1 MMRRAWSR
9 CVFGFLLLAGLLRA
23 QQPGM
28 DVNALLSIVRL
39 SDPQVSPDG
48 GTVAFV
54 AQTIDV
60 AANAKHNSI
69 YTVPIAGG
77 DPKLLGVGDRPRW
90 ASGGSKIIFDSD
102 RNGSGQIWIMNADG
116 TGAAQ
121 LTALASEAS
130 DVTVAPD
137 SKHIIFTSEVFPDC
151 GIDGACNKKA
161 LDAAKTAPHA
171 RIINSL
177 LYRHW
182 TTWQGARRSHLI
194 SAVLDTGAGTVSD
207 FKDLTP
213 GNRDVPPFSLGGP
226 DDYVISPNSQE
237 VCFAMNTDEQPASS
251 TNSDLFVTPIGGG
264 DSRKITNNP
273 AADSSPQYSPDG
285 KYLAWRA
292 QQRPGYESD
301 RWRLL
306 VMDRATGAVTVLTDL
321 LDRWVNSF
329 TFSPDSRNIFF
340 TATDRGRQ
348 AIQLLPV
355 TGGAIQIAV
364 NGDNTLDDMQ
374 LTRDGKTMVFTRQ
387 SGSEPVQIMRAASRG
402 GAPVALTHFNDDL
415 LRSHPTQPLE
425 EMSTKGSEDAQI
437 QSFVVKPPGFDPAQ
451 KYPAVILIHGGP
463 EGEWGQSWSYRW
475 NEQVFASAGYVVVMP
490 NPRGSVGFGQKF
502 IDDVNAD
509 WGGRAYQD
517 IMAVTDA
524 VAALPYVD
532 KDRIAAAGA
541 SYGGYMIDW
550 ILGHTDRFKCLV
562 SHAGVFDLTSEAEGT
577 EELWFPIWEFG
588 GMPWQ
593 NPEMYA
599 KWSPNN
605 YVKDFKTPTL
615 VIHGELDFRI
625 PYTQGLALFTAL
637 QMEKVPSRLLVFPDE
652 GHWVLHPQNSL
663 LWYQTVLD
671 WLSTYEKATN
681 DKQGPTN

>member
-1 MMRRAWSR
+1 MVLRAI
-9 CVFGFLLLAGLLRA
+9 VGLLLAAGFVHA
-23 QQPGM
+23 QPSSAL

-39 SDPQVSPDG
+39 SDPQISPDG
-48 GTVAFV
+48 ATVAFV
-54 AQTIDV
+54 AQTVDV
-60 AANAKHNSI
+60 PANAKHNAI

-77 DPKLLGVGDRPRW
+77 EPKLLGTGDRPRW
-90 ASGGSKIIFDSD
+90 AVGGSKIIFDSD
-102 RNGSGQIWIMNADG
+102 RSGTSQVWMMNADG
-116 TGAAQ
+116 TAPKQ
-121 LTALASEAS
+121 LTTLPTEAS
-130 DVTVAPD
+130 GVVVAAD
-137 SKHIIFTSEVFPDC
+137 DKHVIFTSDVFPDC
-151 GIDGACNKKA
+151 GIDDACNQKA
-161 LDAAKTAPHA
+161 LDAAKSAPRA
-171 RIINSL
+171 RVINNL

-194 SAVLDTGAGTVSD
+194 SAAMDANAGTLSG

-226 DDYVISPNSQE
+226 DDYVIAPNSQE
-237 VCFAMNTDEQPASS
+237 VCFSMNTDEQPASS
-251 TNSDLFVTPIGGG
+251 TNSDLFAVPIGGG
-264 DSRKITNNP
+264 EARKITTNP

-306 VMDRATGAVTVLTDL
+306 VMERATGTVTVLTDL
-321 LDRWVNSF
+321 LDRWIDSF

-340 TATDRGRQ
+340 TAMDRGRQ
-348 AIQLLPV
+348 SIRVMPV
-355 TGGAIQIAV
+355 TGGAVQVAV
-364 NGDNTLDDMQ
+364 SGDNTLDDME

-387 SGSEPVQIMRAASRG
+387 SGSAPVEIMRAASRG
-402 GAPVALTHFNDDL
+402 GAPVPLTHFNDEL
-415 LRSHPTQPLE
+415 LRTHPTQPLE
-425 EMSTKGSEDAQI
+425 EISTKGSEDAQI
-437 QSFVVKPPGFDPAQ
+437 QSFVVKPPGFNPAQ

-463 EGEWGQSWSYRW
+463 EGEWAQSWSYRW
-475 NEQVFASAGYVVVMP
+475 NEQVFAAAGFVVVMP

-502 IDDVNAD
+502 IDDVNGD

-593 NPEMYA
+593 NPDGYA
-599 KWSPNN
+599 KWSPSNF
-605 YVKDFKTPTL
+605 VKDFKTPTL

-637 QMEKVPSRLLVFPDE
+637 QLQKVPSRLLVFPDE

-671 WLSTYEKATN
+671 WLNTQ
-681 DKQGPTN
+681 DK

>member
-1 MMRRAWSR
+1 
-9 CVFGFLLLAGLLRA
+9 
-23 QQPGM
+23 
-28 DVNALLSIVRL
+28 
-39 SDPQVSPDG
+39 
-48 GTVAFV
+48 
-54 AQTIDV
+54 
-60 AANAKHNSI
+60 
-69 YTVPIAGG
+69 
-77 DPKLLGVGDRPRW
+77 
-90 ASGGSKIIFDSD
+90 
-102 RNGSGQIWIMNADG
+102 
-116 TGAAQ
+116 
-121 LTALASEAS
+121 
-130 DVTVAPD
+130 
-137 SKHIIFTSEVFPDC
+137 
-151 GIDGACNKKA
+151 
-161 LDAAKTAPHA
+161 
-171 RIINSL
+171 
-177 LYRHW
+177 
-182 TTWQGARRSHLI
+182 
-194 SAVLDTGAGTVSD
+194 
-207 FKDLTP
+207 
-213 GNRDVPPFSLGGP
+213 
-226 DDYVISPNSQE
+226 
-237 VCFAMNTDEQPASS
+237 
-251 TNSDLFVTPIGGG
+251 
-264 DSRKITNNP
+264 
-273 AADSSPQYSPDG
+273 
-285 KYLAWRA
+285 
-292 QQRPGYESD
+292 
-301 RWRLL
+301 
-306 VMDRATGAVTVLTDL
+306 
-321 LDRWVNSF
+321 
-329 TFSPDSRNIFF
+329 
-340 TATDRGRQ
+340 
-348 AIQLLPV
+348 
-355 TGGAIQIAV
+355 
-364 NGDNTLDDMQ
+364 MQ